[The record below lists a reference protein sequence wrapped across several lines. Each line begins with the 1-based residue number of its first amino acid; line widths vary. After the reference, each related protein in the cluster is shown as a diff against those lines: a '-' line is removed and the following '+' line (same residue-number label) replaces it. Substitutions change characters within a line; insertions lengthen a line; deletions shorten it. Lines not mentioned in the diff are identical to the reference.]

1 MAPARALALLAAVE
15 LPQGLV
21 SDGARLIETQP
32 EQLHGANEALPS
44 AVATGLETRH
54 LLAGNLCLRA
64 MIEVVLDLAQAGY
77 THTLGQLD
85 SCRRLA
91 SANDDWGRVPPHNAY
106 ARELLPAYGLLI
118 GFLKKLNFE
127 ALLLPE

>member
-1 MAPARALALLAAVE
+1 VAPAWALALLAAVE

-91 SANDDWGRVPPHNAY
+91 SATTTGAAFRHTTPTPENCCPPTDSSWAS
-106 ARELLPAYGLLI
+106 
-118 GFLKKLNFE
+118 
-127 ALLLPE
+127 